1 MGGWGGGGVCIT
13 GITMVDVSEGR
24 AIREEHDLGRRN
36 SRSALWIPHNT
47 SGTDS
52 TNYMKCV
59 SNFPS
64 LTVAFI

>member
-1 MGGWGGGGVCIT
+1 MGGWGGGGGCIT
-13 GITMVDVSEGR
+13 GIPRGGVSGGR
-24 AIREEHDLGRRN
+24 ALREEHDLGRRN